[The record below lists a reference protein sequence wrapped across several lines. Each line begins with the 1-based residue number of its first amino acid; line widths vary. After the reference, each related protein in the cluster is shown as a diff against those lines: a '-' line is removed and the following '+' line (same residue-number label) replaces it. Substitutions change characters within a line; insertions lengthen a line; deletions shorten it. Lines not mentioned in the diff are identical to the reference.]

1 MMAELSDEAKVR
13 RDFWP
18 KLKSSLARIP
28 FAEEVVAA
36 YYCAMDSQT
45 PLRARGII
53 FGALAYF
60 IMPFDVIPDF
70 ILGIGFTDDMAVVV
84 AAIAAIRS
92 HMRPEH
98 RDKAKATLEK
108 MKAETISA

>member
-1 MMAELSDEAKVR
+1 MAQLSDEAKVKR
-13 RDFWP
+13 EFWP
-18 KLKSSLARIP
+18 KIKSSLARIP

-36 YYCAMDSQT
+36 YYCAMDSKT
-45 PLRARGII
+45 PLRARGLL

-70 ILGIGFTDDMAVVV
+70 ILGLGFTDDMAVIV
-84 AAIAAIRS
+84 AAVTAIRS

-98 RDKAKATLEK
+98 REKAKATLEK
-108 MKAETISA
+108 MRAETISV

>member
-1 MMAELSDEAKVR
+1 MAKLSDEAKVR

-45 PLRARGII
+45 PLRVRGILL
-53 FGALAYF
+53 GALAYF

-70 ILGIGFTDDMAVVV
+70 VLGLGFTDDMAVIV
-84 AAIAAIRS
+84 AAITAIRN

-98 RDKAKATLEK
+98 REKAKATLEK